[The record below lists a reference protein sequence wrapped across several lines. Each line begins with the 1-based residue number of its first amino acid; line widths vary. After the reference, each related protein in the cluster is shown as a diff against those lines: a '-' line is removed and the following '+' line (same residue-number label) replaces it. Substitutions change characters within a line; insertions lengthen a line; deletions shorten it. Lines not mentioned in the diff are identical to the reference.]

1 MKNDRKNRPRDS
13 RAAIQRMEIR
23 CADIEDAQTLRP
35 DGSRG
40 KKISWDFGRKWA
52 VGSKKL
58 VNYLEVTEK
67 LPIFAA
73 RMRVAYRR
81 DDIKLRNRSFYTK
94 PLVEYLRL

>member
-40 KKISWDFGRKWA
+40 KKIS
-52 VGSKKL
+52 
-58 VNYLEVTEK
+58 
-67 LPIFAA
+67 
-73 RMRVAYRR
+73 
-81 DDIKLRNRSFYTK
+81 
-94 PLVEYLRL
+94 